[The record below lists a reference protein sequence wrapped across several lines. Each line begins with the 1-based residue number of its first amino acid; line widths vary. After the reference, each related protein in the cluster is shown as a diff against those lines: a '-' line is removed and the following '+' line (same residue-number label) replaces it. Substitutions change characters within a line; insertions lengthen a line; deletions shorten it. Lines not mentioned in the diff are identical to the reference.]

1 MFNSLSQRVQIL
13 EVKAEAVVIQKLR
26 YNAVMAILQN
36 QVVFFTRLPN
46 YQK

>member
-1 MFNSLSQRVQIL
+1 MFNSLSQRAQIL
-13 EVKAEAVVIQKLR
+13 EVKAEAVVIQKLH

-36 QVVFFTRLPN
+36 QVVFSTRLPN